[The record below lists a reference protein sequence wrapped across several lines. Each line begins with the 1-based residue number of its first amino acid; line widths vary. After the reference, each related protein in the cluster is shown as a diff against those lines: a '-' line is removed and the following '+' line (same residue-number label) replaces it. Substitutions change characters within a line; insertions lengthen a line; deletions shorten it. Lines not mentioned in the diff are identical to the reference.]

1 MEDITD
7 FLAFEVK
14 KEIADRYFGFRKQ
27 IETDTA
33 AYIDKIART
42 TFELENN
49 IGLGLIRIYIL
60 LRQKPL
66 ISSFLQLTDL
76 PGDFFFDPYFLE
88 STTIRKR
95 IFADISSRGFTR
107 KRRFLNLILDT
118 YNTLDGAVNNY
129 SNNLEKLSEEH
140 DTIKEEIKLFYRN
153 NDIDSIM
160 TFIRRLES
168 PGGDMNGML
177 HGGQTVQANQRLS
190 SKLRLQPPLATEE
203 LLPILAPLPTLKTI
217 KSQLLKMAEAAYD
230 ATPNIEVRDFCI
242 PAD

>member
-14 KEIADRYFGFRKQ
+14 KEMADRYFGFRKQ

-33 AYIDKIART
+33 AYIDKIALT

-60 LRQKPL
+60 LHQNNL
-66 ISSFLQLTDL
+66 ISSFLKLTGL

-107 KRRFLNLILDT
+107 KRRFINLILDT
-118 YNTLDGAVNNY
+118 YNTLDKAVKSYNT
-129 SNNLEKLSEEH
+129 NLEKLSEEH
-140 DTIKEEIKLFYRN
+140 ETITEEIKIFYRN

-160 TFIRRLES
+160 TFIRRLEA
-168 PGGDMNGML
+168 PGGAMNDML
-177 HGGQTVQANQRLS
+177 HGGQAVQVNQRLS
-190 SKLRLQPPLATEE
+190 NKLRLQPPLAAEE
-203 LLPILAPLPTLKTI
+203 LLPTLKPLPTLKTI
-217 KSQLLKMAEAAYD
+217 KQQLIKMAEDAYAASSD
-230 ATPNIEVRDFCI
+230 MDVRDFCI